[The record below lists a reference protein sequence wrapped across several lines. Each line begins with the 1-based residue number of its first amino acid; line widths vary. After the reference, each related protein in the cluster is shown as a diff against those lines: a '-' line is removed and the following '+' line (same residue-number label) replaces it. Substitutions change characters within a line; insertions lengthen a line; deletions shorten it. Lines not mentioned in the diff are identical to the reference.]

1 MAAGDSR
8 RLHFPLEVV
17 APAVVAP
24 VVVAPVVV
32 AQNRHHKIRLEVE
45 CCVGH
50 RRHVDEL
57 WWLFSRNL

>member
-8 RLHFPLEVV
+8 RLHFPLE
-17 APAVVAP
+17 
-24 VVVAPVVV
+24 VVAPVVV

-45 CCVGH
+45 YCVGH

>member
-24 VVVAPVVV
+24 VLVAPVVV

-45 CCVGH
+45 YCAGH

-57 WWLFSRNL
+57 